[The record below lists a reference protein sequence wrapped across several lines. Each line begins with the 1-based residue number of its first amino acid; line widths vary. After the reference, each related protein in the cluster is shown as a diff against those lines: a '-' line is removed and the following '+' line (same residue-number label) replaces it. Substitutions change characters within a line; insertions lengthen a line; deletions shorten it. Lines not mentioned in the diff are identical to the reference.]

1 MTSILVL
8 LAVLTVVALSGVWLY
23 RVISS
28 DGGPRAHVAPRHV
41 DSDWSTG
48 LGRGSGSL
56 PSQPY
61 SALPRLP

>member
-1 MTSILVL
+1 MTSILVI
-8 LAVLTVVALSGVWLY
+8 LAAMVIVALFGTWLY

-28 DGGPRAHVAPRHV
+28 DGGSRAHIAPRHV
-41 DSDWSTG
+41 DTDWSAG
-48 LGRGSGSL
+48 LGSGSGSL